1 MTVSLGGGDRRTE
14 RRKPGSEGGQIAR
27 RDGCTSCG
35 PLGNC
40 VPRIE
45 RVLSGRLLAFL
56 NGCRGSGGV
65 ERQGGPLTDI

>member
-1 MTVSLGGGDRRTE
+1 MTVSPGGGDRAV
-14 RRKPGSEGGQIAR
+14 RRKPEIEGGQIAR

-35 PLGNC
+35 PAGNC

-56 NGCRGSGGV
+56 NGWRRSGGV
-65 ERQGGPLTDI
+65 ERQEGQLSDI